1 MNQTVCDLVA
11 KYGAPASF
19 EIELPDSSKWMIKG
33 HATFS
38 AQRAHNEAKEKF
50 VKDLLGAKDAATK
63 AQNNDLLPLPYR
75 SVSELIDR
83 VNLEAAFEIHSR
95 VIAPEVFGPVEA
107 LQLCAAPQLVSYLL
121 DQMTWGSANFLLE
134 LKAAMYAEAGKGS
147 AATNS
152 PD

>member
-1 MNQTVCDLVA
+1 MSA
-11 KYGAPASF
+11 KNAA
-19 EIELPDSSKWMIKG
+19 IKKG
-33 HATFS
+33 
-38 AQRAHNEAKEKF
+38 
-50 VKDLLGAKDAATK
+50 DD
-63 AQNNDLLPLPYR
+63 DLLPVPYR
-75 SVSELIDR
+75 SVSELIDT

-95 VIAPEVFGPVEA
+95 VIGPEVFGPVEA